1 MRLNTFI
8 QTAKDHQWE
17 EERNGVLGS
26 PVIVRSEGVGVV
38 GAIVPWNVPQFV
50 TMSKLAPA
58 LLSGSTIVIKPSPET
73 PLDAMLMAE
82 LLEEA
87 GIPKGVVSV
96 IPAGRAVGE
105 HLVRHQDVDKLDFTD
120 RKSVGE
126 GKRVDDRFNP

>member
-50 TMSKLAPA
+50 TMSKLAPV

-73 PLDAMLMAE
+73 PLAAMLMAE
-82 LLEEA
+82 LHEEA

-96 IPAGRAVGE
+96 QIGREASRARGC
-105 HLVRHQDVDKLDFTD
+105 LDV
-120 RKSVGE
+120 
-126 GKRVDDRFNP
+126 

>member
-1 MRLNTFI
+1 MMLNTFI
-8 QTAKDHQWE
+8 ARRPKYLDWE
-17 EERNGVLGS
+17 EERTGMLGT

-87 GIPKGVVSV
+87 GIPKGVVS
-96 IPAGRAVGE
+96 A
-105 HLVRHQDVDKLDFTD
+105 
-120 RKSVGE
+120 
-126 GKRVDDRFNP
+126 